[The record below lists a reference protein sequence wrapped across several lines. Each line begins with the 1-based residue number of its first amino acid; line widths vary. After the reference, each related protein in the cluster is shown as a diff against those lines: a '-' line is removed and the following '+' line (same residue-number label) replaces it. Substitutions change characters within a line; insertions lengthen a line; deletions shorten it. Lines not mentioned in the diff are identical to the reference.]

1 MGQKRRLKTAGGQ
14 TTNNTRITLDRLDV
28 DTQKLSSPLH
38 PSPPKRLLLFK
49 MFSRA
54 AARTTTTLVSRRGF
68 HATRA
73 RLSSPYHYPEGPYS
87 NIPFNPR
94 GKGFAL
100 GFWTFV
106 AVGFSAPFGIAV
118 YQTYK
123 EQ

>member
-14 TTNNTRITLDRLDV
+14 TTNNTRITSDRLDRL
-28 DTQKLSSPLH
+28 LP
-38 PSPPKRLLLFK
+38 FK